1 MTANLVVGVALGESR
16 DEFRTRVAQR
26 QAEALERRSIDL
38 AAQTATVHPPSE
50 RIRIWERLHQISLPR
65 DPAHR
70 LLQVIAADTALTL
83 EQVLEEQR
91 QRTPSAATDKP

>member
-1 MTANLVVGVALGESR
+1 MSSNLVVGAPLGESR

-38 AAQTATVHPPSE
+38 AAQTATVHPPPE

-83 EQVLEEQR
+83 EQVQEEQR
-91 QRTPSAATDKP
+91 QRRPLVATDHP